1 MRNGVLVYVERP
13 AASDAAL
20 TVRLTKARMIAM
32 LGGDADGPGVE
43 LAGDAGVLQ
52 SLLGV
57 LDRGDPSFE
66 IVLP

>member
-1 MRNGVLVYVERP
+1 
-13 AASDAAL
+13 
-20 TVRLTKARMIAM
+20 MIAM

-43 LAGDAGVLQ
+43 LTGDAGVLQ
-52 SLLGV
+52 ALLGV